1 MGATVEDLEAE
12 IQELREDLRLVKRE
26 LGRLRRV
33 IESGGTASSAASSV
47 SRLDVFPEPS
57 ETEGY
62 SLVTPAP
69 STPAVA
75 GVAPPVIAPASL
87 DGTLPVASGL
97 PLTWSQRDLIAR
109 DIGGWLLKALHGTQR
124 GLSGRERLPYSSRV
138 WLVLRDFAGEIQDPV
153 QVHQNWATC
162 KLQVKRGNSCGSSV
176 FIGLPSQREAR
187 IAVETAGL
195 RWPN

>member
-69 STPAVA
+69 STAAVA
-75 GVAPPVIAPASL
+75 GVAPPVIAPANL
-87 DGTLPVASGL
+87 DGTLPVA
-97 PLTWSQRDLIAR
+97 
-109 DIGGWLLKALHGTQR
+109 
-124 GLSGRERLPYSSRV
+124 
-138 WLVLRDFAGEIQDPV
+138 
-153 QVHQNWATC
+153 
-162 KLQVKRGNSCGSSV
+162 
-176 FIGLPSQREAR
+176 
-187 IAVETAGL
+187 
-195 RWPN
+195 